1 MGMSCTICRHP
12 QKDDIDTAL
21 MGTDTIRNISALY
34 DVSTGALQ
42 RHKKD
47 HLIDKLAEVQ
57 KAREDALKG
66 FREKVAVNAQTDLS
80 RADDLL
86 SQVHDLRQ
94 KAVSLL
100 NQAEE
105 SGDLRTALAGI
116 KEARGCIEL
125 LARIDGQLDE
135 RTQVN
140 ITLSTEWVEL
150 RTLIINALEPYPEAK
165 QAVTNALH

>member
-1 MGMSCTICRHP
+1 MSMTCTICRHP
-12 QKDDIDTAL
+12 QRDDIDTAL
-21 MGTDTIRNISALY
+21 MGTDTIRHISALY
-34 DVSTGALQ
+34 NVSTGALQ
-42 RHKKD
+42 RHKKY

-57 KAREDALKG
+57 KARTDALKG
-66 FREKVAVNAQTDLS
+66 YREKAAESAQTDIS
-80 RADDLL
+80 RADELL

-94 KAVSLL
+94 RAVSLL

-135 RTQVN
+135 RTQVK
-140 ITLSTEWVEL
+140 ITLSPQWIEL
-150 RTLIINALEPYPEAK
+150 RTLIINALEPYPAAR
-165 QAVTNALH
+165 QAVTDALH